1 MKNFSE
7 ILIDFFNDEA
17 KEVRVLIEYTK
28 NIPLDS
34 KLVPETRTVLELI
47 NHIAQIPR
55 IDVDIYSGK
64 LPSGEETGKLEE
76 IMNKNNVED
85 VLKAFDE
92 NCKYLQDYFTGMNN
106 ELLSKKN
113 LRPFYEPNSEFR
125 SWAHFLPKLITHI
138 ALHKGVLWSYLKKA
152 EADVNMFSY
161 YGRPKWDLTND
172 TNKL

>member
-76 IMNKNNVED
+76 
-85 VLKAFDE
+85 L
-92 NCKYLQDYFTGMNN
+92 
-106 ELLSKKN
+106 
-113 LRPFYEPNSEFR
+113 
-125 SWAHFLPKLITHI
+125 
-138 ALHKGVLWSYLKKA
+138 
-152 EADVNMFSY
+152 
-161 YGRPKWDLTND
+161 
-172 TNKL
+172 